1 MKVSQYLISLSSFGS
16 MSTYGPFLLGLWD
29 KSISFPTNKNPRME
43 KKKVNKTV
51 PILVNVKVSTFQM
64 ADNLKCTALLI
75 IIKNQVNSI
84 GCKCLHNRI
93 ADLKS

>member
-16 MSTYGPFLLGLWD
+16 MSTYGPFLLGFWD

-64 ADNLKCTALLI
+64 ADNLKRTALLI
-75 IIKNQVNSI
+75 ISKKT
-84 GCKCLHNRI
+84 GE
-93 ADLKS
+93 